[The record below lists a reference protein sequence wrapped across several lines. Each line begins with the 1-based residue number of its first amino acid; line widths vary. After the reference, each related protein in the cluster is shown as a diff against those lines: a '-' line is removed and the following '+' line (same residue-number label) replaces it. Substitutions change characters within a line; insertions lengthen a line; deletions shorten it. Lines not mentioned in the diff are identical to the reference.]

1 MKQTVYFWLSFSFA
15 IILAIYFSV
24 RTITTFSGRG
34 PVSNIHSKTIISDTK
49 DKNFSAITKAI
60 SIPSGATIKTIK
72 LADINNKILSVPTV
86 SKSSVRRMPNGNLS
100 IKVSM
105 HQAVALWTDG
115 TVYYPLS
122 ANGDLVKQPT
132 ETRNIGNV
140 VFRGELP
147 NDISDITKQAHKLL
161 GYLDYI
167 EWIENRRWNIHT
179 ITGITIMLP
188 EVDYTT
194 AINTVISLQN
204 NYKLLDKDLTIIDMR
219 DSSRILVK

>member
-1 MKQTVYFWLSFSFA
+1 MQRKKIFWC
-15 IILAIYFSV
+15 
-24 RTITTFSGRG
+24 
-34 PVSNIHSKTIISDTK
+34 
-49 DKNFSAITKAI
+49 
-60 SIPSGATIKTIK
+60 
-72 LADINNKILSVPTV
+72 
-86 SKSSVRRMPNGNLS
+86 
-100 IKVSM
+100 
-105 HQAVALWTDG
+105 
-115 TVYYPLS
+115 
-122 ANGDLVKQPT
+122 
-132 ETRNIGNV
+132 
-140 VFRGELP
+140 
-147 NDISDITKQAHKLL
+147 